1 MFGNGVWNNT
11 IIGIT
16 DWDFSDRQIKIREQK
31 GETEA
36 DVLAVINQQLRQ
48 TYNVPF
54 DLPGVF
60 IDAFYESDD
69 GYQHFKFLNE
79 TQKLWDFANS
89 HEGFPFETIDD
100 IQNGITKMK
109 GRLSKRKDVRKKV
122 KKGGQPLH

>member
-1 MFGNGVWNNT
+1 M
-11 IIGIT
+11 
-16 DWDFSDRQIKIREQK
+16 KIRERK
-31 GETEA
+31 GETEE

-69 GYQHFKFLNE
+69 DSQQTKFSSE

-100 IQNGITKMK
+100 IQNGITELK

-122 KKGGQPLH
+122 KKSK